1 MKDFNDLY
9 FEVRLGS
16 DAVLRKTNSGKS
28 VLNLGGANHA
38 TSDKDRE
45 PLWIA
50 FRAWEKLAETVVSQC
65 TKGRKLM
72 IRGHIPVLPAPAT
85 TNGKIVRNGAEV
97 YLSKESKTV
106 LKTIFALLRQNDPKV
121 ANDDKVLA
129 AITNQHSTQV
139 VVDIDKMRYMDEKGF
154 DRAEPT
160 STGADIDVG
169 NAPEPDDDIPF

>member
-16 DAVLRKTNSGKS
+16 DGVLRKTNSGKS

-50 FRAWEKLAETVVSQC
+50 FRAWEKLAEVVAPQC

-85 TNGKIVRNGAEV
+85 KQGKVVRNGAEV
-97 YLSKESKTV
+97 YLSKESKAV
-106 LKTIFALLRQNDPKV
+106 VNTIIDLLRAGDDRVSDNAKV
-121 ANDDKVLA
+121 ISLL
-129 AITNQHSTQV
+129 TNQHSTQV

-154 DRAEPT
+154 DTTTAAPGAEIDLETPT
-160 STGADIDVG
+160 
-169 NAPEPDDDIPF
+169 PDDDIPF

>member
-16 DAVLRKTNSGKS
+16 DGVLRKTNSGKS

-50 FRAWEKLAETVVSQC
+50 FRAWEKLAETVVDQC

-72 IRGHIPVLPAPAT
+72 IRGHIPVLPAPST
-85 TNGKIVRNGAEV
+85 TNGKVVRNGAEV
-97 YLSKESKTV
+97 YLSKESKAVVT
-106 LKTIFALLRQNDPKV
+106 TILALLRKNDPKV
-121 ANDDKVLA
+121 QDDTKVIA
-129 AITNQHSTQV
+129 ALTNQHSTQV

-154 DRAEPT
+154 ANQAAPA
-160 STGADIDVG
+160 GDIDIE
-169 NAPEPDDDIPF
+169 APTPDDDIPF